1 MQLIF
6 FTSLTPEEYYSMGR
20 EFPFPRPLSCPNPK
34 CLLPIP
40 PKPHGFYT
48 RNCFDENFSGRILI
62 RRYYCPHCGMTFSCL
77 PSFCLPYFQYSLRLI
92 FLAIFC
98 FFNLSF
104 PHLRILSL
112 LKSELSP
119 HILWDRQHLAF
130 YTTRFLA
137 NLKAIQL
144 GLRQL
149 LPWDVPLP
157 EETMD
162 KKKRAKK
169 VLAIVQSGFREIHS
183 FSQRFFAQ
191 CRRSFLAPVQN
202 ILA

>member
-1 MQLIF
+1 LQLIF
-6 FTSLTPEEYYSMGR
+6 STNVTPEEYYNMGR
-20 EFPFPRPLSCPNPK
+20 DFPFPGPQTCLNPG
-34 CLLPIP
+34 CLLPIA

-48 RNCFDENFSGRILI
+48 RNCIDESFSGRILI
-62 RRYYCPHCGMTFSCL
+62 RRYYCPHCGMTFSYL
-77 PSFCLPYFQYSLRLI
+77 PSFCLPYYQYSPRLI
-92 FLAIFC
+92 FLLIFC
-98 FFNLSF
+98 YFSLCLHYSGI
-104 PHLRILSL
+104 LRLMKPKL
-112 LKSELSP
+112 GP
-119 HILWDRQHLAF
+119 HILWGRQHLAF

-149 LPWDVPLP
+149 LPWDVHLP
-157 EETMD
+157 EETVD

-169 VLAIVQSGFREIHS
+169 VLAIVQSGFREIQS